1 MTHWPFRS
9 WCKDCVAG
17 KAKASPHFKQ
27 TNGKEEC
34 QELPTVCFD
43 YMFLDGK
50 TPILVYKEKKSK
62 MIYAHVVEQKG
73 IGDGRLI
80 EKIVK
85 NLDALGYGR
94 IVIKSDQ
101 EPAMKDLTEEVR
113 ERRWADMHGLMAA
126 VKVMRGAETTVD
138 LTNGE
143 TVVEHSPVASSQSNG
158 FIERA
163 IQDLQGQIRTVK
175 AATERMIGE
184 KIPKGHCLIWWLVEW
199 CCTVLNRCSKGED
212 GRTPYQRVK
221 GRQSHRHVCKFGEQ
235 VMWKPMKTA
244 ANRRNKDE
252 PRWEE
257 GSWLGV
263 IFETDEVII
272 GREHGVVKCRDV
284 RRMPELD
291 PEMMQRWSQDQVA
304 Q

>member
-1 MTHWPFRS
+1 MKGQCNASPDVPIRPNRAIDNIMEDKSDGTRRESERSTADPQIAEVVDKMIGEDEEEGVVAHHRVPYQPSVEERRRHEVTHWPFRS

-17 KAKASPHFKQ
+17 KAKSSPHFKQ
-27 TNGKEEC
+27 TKNKEDG

-62 MIYAHVVEQKG
+62 MLYAHVVEQKG
-73 IGDGRLI
+73 VGDGRLI
-80 EKIVK
+80 ERIVK

-94 IVIKSDQ
+94 IIIKSDQ

-113 ERRWADMHGLMAA
+113 EKRWADMHGLMAA
-126 VKVMRGAETTVD
+126 VKVMRGAETIVD

-163 IQDLQGQIRTVK
+163 IQELQGQVRTVK

-184 KIPKGHCLIWWLVEW
+184 KIPKVAGRV
-199 CCTVLNRCSKGED
+199 VL
-212 GRTPYQRVK
+212 
-221 GRQSHRHVCKFGEQ
+221 
-235 VMWKPMKTA
+235 
-244 ANRRNKDE
+244 
-252 PRWEE
+252 
-257 GSWLGV
+257 
-263 IFETDEVII
+263 
-272 GREHGVVKCRDV
+272 HG
-284 RRMPELD
+284 PL
-291 PEMMQRWSQDQVA
+291 
-304 Q
+304 